1 MPRQP
6 PPARWARAA
15 EIRLVGLAVLHAALL
30 YGLFQRDERAAAVAR
45 YLALWPLAEAATLIV
60 IPGFM
65 ILTAEDRQTPRWLR
79 AGVLIGALLAT
90 GGVGMAVRLL
100 RATWFYLLTG
110 VPVLFARHT
119 RADVQ
124 RGCARSWI
132 NLLVLFGLL
141 AVFADRA
148 TVWPIGTVAGRWM
161 APETRETANLMACA
175 VGYFGL
181 AAVVE
186 RLMRRY
192 GGAAVPE
199 A

>member
-1 MPRQP
+1 MPP
-6 PPARWARAA
+6 SSRWARAA
-15 EIRLVGLAVLHAALL
+15 EIRPAGLAVLHAVIL
-30 YGLFQRDERAAAVAR
+30 YGLFQRDERAQAVAR
-45 YLALWPLAEAATLIV
+45 YLALWPIAEAATLI
-60 IPGFM
+60 ILPGFM
-65 ILTAEDRQTPRWLR
+65 ILTAEDRSTPRWLR
-79 AGVLIGALLAT
+79 AGVLAGALLAM
-90 GGVGMAVRLL
+90 GGVGMVLRLL
-100 RATWFYLLTG
+100 RALWFYFLLG

-119 RADVQ
+119 RADAQ

-132 NLLVLFGLL
+132 NLLVLGALL

-148 TVWPIGTVAGRWM
+148 TVWPIGTLAGRWM
-161 APETRETANLMACA
+161 APEMRETANLMACA

-192 GGAAVPE
+192 DAAVTTE